1 MVSYFFLLAI
11 ITWSYM
17 KKTTVIFEEVFTVRK
32 LLLVVLIG
40 IVLALDVF
48 GVAKEIV
55 TFIEEQKLDEMDT
68 NPPGTTIVYVEE

>member
-1 MVSYFFLLAI
+1 M
-11 ITWSYM
+11 
-17 KKTTVIFEEVFTVRK
+17 RK

-55 TFIEEQKLDEMDT
+55 TFIEEQKLEDINT
-68 NPPGTTIVYVEE
+68 NPPGTITVYVKK

>member
-1 MVSYFFLLAI
+1 MPPRDHYIALYEV
-11 ITWSYM
+11 
-17 KKTTVIFEEVFTVRK
+17 KTNVIFEEVITVRK

-55 TFIEEQKLDEMDT
+55 TFIEEQKIDEMDT
-68 NPPGTTIVYVEE
+68 NPPGTITVYVKE